1 MLRPWVMQLLDL
13 PEPERFLQSTVP
25 HTYVYIIYLEF
36 RRLENSQSFLVDKI
50 DYCVFIRKFTFG

>member
-13 PEPERFLQSTVP
+13 PEPEIFTHRVQC
-25 HTYVYIIYLEF
+25 HTHVYIIYLEF

-50 DYCVFIRKFTFG
+50 DYWVFIRKSTFS